1 MTGTPSSTDDRAP
14 EPGDVIEFSF
24 LWSHEQAQGL
34 VEGVKDRRCVVIRV
48 LPGPRIVV
56 LPITGTEPDHDAKI
70 PLAPGAFG
78 LTRRSWIV
86 TSELN
91 VSDWPGYDL
100 RPVKSPPGPRG
111 AFWRYGRLS
120 DALRAKVAAAV
131 AGRIKAG
138 GARMTTRRG

>member
-24 LWSHEQAQGL
+24 LWSHEQDQGL

-70 PLAPGAFG
+70 PLAPGTFG

-100 RPVKSPPGPRG
+100 RPAKAPRG

-131 AGRIKAG
+131 SEQIKGGR
-138 GARMTTRRG
+138 ARMTARRG